1 MKPQKDE
8 HQKLNNSRACCTLR
22 TELFKPPLHGCLCT
36 GLPQGS
42 PVPPCLCRTVCL
54 TINGPLS
61 LFIRYMLLLPLPP
74 LLLLLLLLLLLCLKR
89 SVCVPCFLICI
100 TQKQRAGR
108 EKHNAE

>member
-1 MKPQKDE
+1 
-8 HQKLNNSRACCTLR
+8 
-22 TELFKPPLHGCLCT
+22 
-36 GLPQGS
+36 
-42 PVPPCLCRTVCL
+42 
-54 TINGPLS
+54 
-61 LFIRYMLLLPLPP
+61 MLLLPLPP